1 MRNEQIVYWKNRM
14 AFVFVG
20 IVLLAQIFTIA
31 GV

>member
-14 AFVFVG
+14 ALLFMG
-20 IVLLAQIFTIA
+20 IALLSEILTLI